1 MIRRAGDVHRTTE
14 KMNGPDCPAGD
25 RTGEIPP
32 EDDSNGR
39 RVDMRTLPFCVI
51 TERGNEMIT
60 KSEGANELI
69 TKRLMAFPSLNE
81 LHKLFVEFYGVLTY
95 ITVDIVFGNVL
106 SNRIISSLIE
116 SAIDNE
122 QGD

>member
-1 MIRRAGDVHRTTE
+1 
-14 KMNGPDCPAGD
+14 
-25 RTGEIPP
+25 
-32 EDDSNGR
+32 
-39 RVDMRTLPFCVI
+39 
-51 TERGNEMIT
+51 MIT

-81 LHKLFVEFYGVLTY
+81 LHELFVEFYGVLTY
-95 ITVDIVFGNVL
+95 IAVGIVFGNVL